1 MIILLY
7 RCIKLKFL
15 WLKVSYLIV
24 DDVDEEF
31 EKMQDAS
38 IDNERRCSFLN
49 IPSFDDGN
57 KMEKS
62 YTSTVETVMSDISL
76 DIDNVG
82 DNKRKRNVIV

>member
-1 MIILLY
+1 M
-7 RCIKLKFL
+7 
-15 WLKVSYLIV
+15 
-24 DDVDEEF
+24 DDVDEDF

-38 IDNERRCSFLN
+38 IDNEKRCSFLN

-62 YTSTVETVMSDISL
+62 YTSTVETTVMSDISL
-76 DIDNVG
+76 DIDDID

>member
-1 MIILLY
+1 M
-7 RCIKLKFL
+7 
-15 WLKVSYLIV
+15 IV
-24 DDVDEEF
+24 DDADEEF

-62 YTSTVETVMSDISL
+62 YSSTVETVMSDISL
-76 DIDNVG
+76 DINNFDDN
-82 DNKRKRNVIV
+82 RKTRNVIV